1 MNSVRSNNLSLNY
14 QRLTPLGCKDKGI
27 RTFFG
32 VNSIPFSTFK
42 IRFKLKFTWV
52 LTFHRNLLNLSWIV
66 KKISQYFYQN
76 KRVIN
81 IFSANCKI
89 LSKSEAYPI
98 QGKKNKKLEI
108 FLENFI
114 VGSEEMY
121 NLRLAE
127 MRPV

>member
-1 MNSVRSNNLSLNY
+1 
-14 QRLTPLGCKDKGI
+14 
-27 RTFFG
+27 
-32 VNSIPFSTFK
+32 
-42 IRFKLKFTWV
+42 
-52 LTFHRNLLNLSWIV
+52 
-66 KKISQYFYQN
+66 
-76 KRVIN
+76 
-81 IFSANCKI
+81 